1 MQITWHMFLVFSE
14 IKEEK
19 NEMRKNIT
27 WKTQFNV
34 CSQFN
39 VVC

>member
-1 MQITWHMFLVFSE
+1 MFLGFSE
-14 IKEEK
+14 IKEKKWDEK
-19 NEMRKNIT
+19 KIT